1 MDTTKKKRITK
12 AQMGD
17 AVRLASL
24 LHSYDPGAFR
34 SLSGPANEALRIMS
48 TPGEARRMAVMLA
61 DRVKAANAL
70 ADALD
75 AIADGEEPQD
85 LEVVK

>member
-24 LHSYDPGAFR
+24 LHSYDPAAFR

-48 TPGEARRMAVMLA
+48 TPGEAARMSAMLVS
-61 DRVKAANAL
+61 RIAAASAL

-75 AIADGEEPQD
+75 AIADGEESRD